1 MSENSS
7 INKSGDIAKI
17 LMGDGEMN
25 QLIRHFDWSKTPLG
39 TIENWQQSLIA
50 AVNLVLNS
58 RFSMFLWWGEDLTYI
73 YNDAYKPTLGVR
85 HPAALGKS
93 AREIWAEIWNVIG
106 PQADAVIKKGESTWN
121 EELLLFLE
129 RSGFTEETYHT
140 FSYSPIIDDSGNIGG
155 LFCAVSEVTK
165 GVISRRRLQTLRD
178 LGERTLEEAKG
189 VEEACRAAC
198 ETLTAN
204 PFDIPFAL
212 IYLLDADSRNARLCQ
227 ATGFDFNSET
237 APETIEIGSEQD
249 VWNFDE
255 IFKTGH
261 GEILSDV
268 EEKFGRLSAGAW
280 KDDWTRKA
288 FILPLAK
295 SGVPNASTGFL
306 VCGIS
311 PRLIFD
317 DDYRSFLELAAGHI
331 ATAIANARILEE
343 ERKRAAALAEL
354 DRAKTEFFS
363 NVSHEFRTPLT
374 LMLGNLEELLAENG
388 ALAINEKQ
396 QIESAHRNSLRLLKL
411 VNTLLDFSRIEAGRQ
426 QAEFEPIDLSKFTA
440 ELASNFRSAVEAAGL
455 ELKIDCPSLSTP
467 IFVDRE
473 MWEKIVLNLISNA
486 FKFTFQGAIEIS
498 LTEKKAEV
506 ELKVKDS
513 GVGIPA
519 NQLDDV
525 FKRFHRVRQ
534 TQGRTFEG
542 TGIGLSLV
550 QELVKHHGGEIK
562 VESELDKGTTFTV
575 RIPKGKV
582 HLSPEQIK
590 QKSSQ
595 TFIPK
600 TRTDVFLNEISEF
613 APSEITIEKPKS
625 SNGNASHILLAD
637 DNYDMREYLR
647 KLLEAEGYAVT
658 AVADGQAALDVLQNS
673 AENLPDLLLTDVMMP
688 RLDGFQLLSAIR
700 GNQMMRELP
709 VIMLSAR
716 AGEEA
721 KVEGLEAG
729 ADDYLVKPFSAREM
743 LARVKTN
750 LEMSRMR
757 MKAAQRESEIL
768 ESVGDCFLALDNDY
782 RFVYFNR
789 CAEDYFEVK
798 RGEVLGKVL
807 WEAFPSEKGGI
818 FLEKYQEALETQ
830 EIIRLEAPSVVKE
843 NRWLSIDIYPSAK
856 GLSIYFRD
864 ITDRKEAEEKLRES
878 EERFRKMADHAP
890 VMVWVTEKDASCSY
904 LSQSWYEFTGQTPE
918 TGLGFGW
925 LDAVHP
931 DDAKMAHD
939 IFVAANEESQ
949 PFRIEYRLRRKDG
962 LYAWAI
968 DSAQPR
974 FGDDGRFLGYIG
986 SVIDITERKLAE
998 EKLQISERRFKAV
1011 FNHQFQFMVITTP
1024 EGIIEDVNQI
1034 SLTATGTTPDQ
1045 IIGIPFWK
1053 TPWWSGLQDAQK
1065 EWQENFR
1072 KLREGEELRIS
1083 GELNYKISG
1092 NILHRAFYS
1101 VSALLG
1107 DSGEVEN
1114 IIVEGNDITER
1125 KKAEE
1130 KIKASENQ
1138 LRIVTDSIPA
1148 LISYVDADFRYR
1160 FVNKI
1165 YTDWFGIKP
1174 EDIIG
1179 KQVVEV
1185 VGEKAFQLV
1194 LPKLKRA
1201 LAGEKL
1207 TYEQLMPYETV
1218 GHRYVETTLV
1228 PDVESENRRVK
1239 GYFAF
1244 IQDISERKFAERDDN
1259 FLSNLSELIRTNDDE
1274 EEFIMQAT
1282 EMIGQ
1287 HLCVNRCFFAE
1298 IDEAKNLWWVKN
1310 DFHRDLPSVSG
1321 KYPVSAYPAAILNEL
1336 RTGQICILEDT
1347 KTDLRTTE
1355 AFESG
1360 FEPLGLRSL
1369 IGIPLRRDGR
1379 WAANLAVADHEPRE
1393 WKPREINLLET
1404 AAERFLINVE
1414 KLRNEKVLRES
1425 QAHLNLTTEAANIGT
1440 WQWNVATN
1448 QIVWNEI
1455 QQRMW
1460 GYEPSD
1466 SSADYTEG
1474 ARLVLPEDMPGVET
1488 EIQRC
1493 LNGQEKYDV
1502 EYRIIPLGKD
1512 EIRWIRSTG
1521 KAFFDESGKT
1531 VSIQGISLDI
1541 TERKEQENRL
1551 KTSEALLQGSID
1563 ALTKHIAVLDYRG
1576 NIINV
1581 NAAWRRF
1588 AEENLFEGSNY
1599 GLGSNYVEES
1609 LLIPEHTVDDCNIYG
1624 VEASEGIRKLL
1635 SEEQSYFEM
1644 EYPCHSPTEKRWF
1657 VMRVTSFGTGENLH
1671 VVVAHENVTDR
1682 KLSEIE
1688 RERILESEQE
1698 LRAQAEDAN
1707 RLKDEFLATVSHE
1720 LRTPLNAILGWST
1733 MARKGDSDIKTMQRA
1748 LEVIERSARNQNQI
1762 ISDIL
1767 EVSRIITGK
1776 LQLNLSTVQVP
1787 SIIKSAIDT
1796 LRPAID
1802 AKAIDLKIILDES
1815 DSEIIGDPD
1824 RLQQIFWN
1832 LLSNAVKFTPNNG
1845 TIDISLVFK
1854 ENFAEITVKDNGCG
1868 IEPEFLPFVFDRFRQ
1883 ADGKMNRKH
1892 GGLGLGLSIV
1902 RHLTELH
1909 GGEVSVA
1916 SGGIDCGS
1924 TFTVKLPVKPTIIDS
1939 DKDNSKF
1946 GERLSG
1952 NSSKNSELSLRKLDG
1967 LKILVVDDEP
1977 NSLELAA
1984 FILTKN
1990 GAEILTANS
1999 VNDALKIF
2007 DHEKLDLLISD
2018 IGMPDRDGYELIE
2031 EIKKRKDS
2039 RNQQIPTIALT
2050 AYARK
2055 EDEEQLLKAGYEAF
2069 LPKPVEPSQLVELVT
2084 KLKPP
2089 SS

>member
-7 INKSGDIAKI
+7 INKSGDIRKI
-17 LMGDGEMN
+17 LLSGGEMSERVR
-25 QLIRHFDWSKTPLG
+25 QFDWSKTPLG
-39 TIENWQQSLIA
+39 AIENWQQSLVA
-50 AVNLVLNS
+50 AVNLILNS
-58 RFSMFLWWGEDLTYI
+58 RFSMFIWWGEELINI
-73 YNDAYKPTLGVR
+73 YNDAYLPTLGVR
-85 HPAALGKS
+85 HPSALGQS
-93 AREIWAEIWNVIG
+93 ARKLWAEVWDVVG
-106 PQADAVIKKGESTWN
+106 PQAQAVIEKGESTWN

-129 RSGFTEETYHT
+129 RSGFPEETYHT

-165 GVISRRRLQTLRD
+165 SVISRRRLQILRD
-178 LGERTLEEAKG
+178 LGERTLEEAKSI
-189 VEEACRAAC
+189 EESCRVTC
-198 ETLTAN
+198 ETLTGN

-212 IYLLDADSRNARLCQ
+212 IYLLNADQKSAYLCETTGLEFNTNA
-227 ATGFDFNSET
+227 T
-237 APETIEIGSEQD
+237 PETIEIGTEQD

-255 IFKTGH
+255 ILKTGR
-261 GEILSDV
+261 GEIFSDV

-280 KDDWTRKA
+280 KDDLTRKA

-295 SGVPNASTGFL
+295 TGVQNTSAGFL

-317 DDYRSFLELAAGHI
+317 DDYRSFLELVAGHI
-331 ATAIANARILEE
+331 ATAIANARALEE
-343 ERKRAAALAEL
+343 ERKRAAALAEI

-374 LMLGNLEELLAENG
+374 LMLGNLEELLAKNG
-388 ALAINEKQ
+388 ELEISEKQ

-426 QAEFEPIDLSKFTA
+426 HAEFEPIDLSEFTA
-440 ELASNFRSAVEAAGL
+440 ELASNFRSAVETAGL
-455 ELKIDCPSLSTP
+455 ELRIDCPPLSTP

-513 GVGIPA
+513 GVGIPSD
-519 NQLDDV
+519 QLDDV

-534 TQGRTFEG
+534 TQGRTIEG

-550 QELVKHHGGEIK
+550 QELVKQHGGKIK
-562 VESELDKGTTFTV
+562 VESKLDEGTTFTI
-575 RIPKGKV
+575 RIPKGKT
-582 HLSPEQIK
+582 HLPSKQIK
-590 QKSSQ
+590 QKDSQ
-595 TFIPK
+595 NPTPQIHA
-600 TRTDVFLNEISEF
+600 DVFLNEITNL
-613 APSEITIEKPKS
+613 APSEIKIEKPE
-625 SNGNASHILLAD
+625 NVNEEASRILLAD
-637 DNYDMREYLR
+637 DNYDMREYVR
-647 KLLEAEGYAVT
+647 KLLEAEGYSVT
-658 AVADGQAALDVLQNS
+658 GVADGQAALDVLRNS
-673 AENLPDLLLTDVMMP
+673 PQNLPNLILTDVMMP
-688 RLDGFQLLSAIR
+688 RLNGFQLLAAIR
-700 GNQMMRELP
+700 ESQTMREIP

-750 LEMSRMR
+750 LEMSQIR
-757 MKAAQRESEIL
+757 RESARREAEIL
-768 ESVGDCFLALDNDY
+768 ESVGDCFIALDNDY

-798 RGEVLGKVL
+798 REEVLGKVL
-807 WEAFPSEKGGI
+807 WEAFPAEKGEI
-818 FLEKYQEALETQ
+818 FLEKYREALKTQ

-843 NRWLSIDIYPSAK
+843 NRWLSIDIYPSEK

-864 ITDRKEAEEKLRES
+864 ITTRKEAEEKLRES
-878 EERFRKMADHAP
+878 EERFRNMADHAP
-890 VMVWVTEKDASCSY
+890 VMVWITEKDASCSY

-931 DDAKMAHD
+931 DDAKMSHD
-939 IFVAANEESQ
+939 IFVAANEKSQ
-949 PFRIEYRLRRKDG
+949 PFRLEYRLRRKDG
-962 LYAWAI
+962 EYRWAI

-974 FGDDGRFLGYIG
+974 FAKDGNFLGYIG

-998 EKLQISERRFKAV
+998 EKL
-1011 FNHQFQFMVITTP
+1011 
-1024 EGIIEDVNQI
+1024 
-1034 SLTATGTTPDQ
+1034 
-1045 IIGIPFWK
+1045 
-1053 TPWWSGLQDAQK
+1053 
-1065 EWQENFR
+1065 
-1072 KLREGEELRIS
+1072 
-1083 GELNYKISG
+1083 
-1092 NILHRAFYS
+1092 
-1101 VSALLG
+1101 
-1107 DSGEVEN
+1107 
-1114 IIVEGNDITER
+1114 
-1125 KKAEE
+1125 
-1130 KIKASENQ
+1130 KASENQ
-1138 LRIVTDSIPA
+1138 LRVVTDSIPA
-1148 LISYVDADFRYR
+1148 LISYIDSDFRYH

-1165 YTDWFGIKP
+1165 YTDWFGVKP

-1179 KQVVEV
+1179 KRVADVI
-1185 VGEKAFQLV
+1185 GEKAFRLI
-1194 LPKLKRA
+1194 LPNLKRV
-1201 LAGEKL
+1201 LDGEKVI
-1207 TYEQLMPYETV
+1207 YEQLMPYETV
-1218 GHRYVETTLV
+1218 DHRYVETILV
-1228 PDVESENRRVK
+1228 PDIETESQKVR

-1244 IQDISERKFAERDDN
+1244 IQDISERKYAERDAN
-1259 FLSNLSELIRTNDDE
+1259 FLSNLSELIRTSDDE
-1274 EEFIMQAT
+1274 EKFITQAT

-1287 HLCVNRCFFAE
+1287 HFCVNRCFLSE
-1298 IDEAKNLWWVKN
+1298 IDETQNLWWVKN
-1310 DFHRDLPSVSG
+1310 DFHHDLPSLAG
-1321 KYPVSAYPAAILNEL
+1321 QYQILDYPPIILNEL
-1336 RTGQICILEDT
+1336 RTGQISVSEDT
-1347 KTDLRTTE
+1347 KIDSRTVRT
-1355 AFESG
+1355 FELG
-1360 FEPLGLRSL
+1360 FEPLGLRSF
-1369 IGIPLRRDGR
+1369 IGIPLRRYGR
-1379 WAANLAVADHEPRE
+1379 WAANLFVADKEPRK
-1393 WKPREINLLET
+1393 WKQREISLLET

-1414 KLRNEKVLRES
+1414 KLRNEKILRES

-1448 QIVWNEI
+1448 QITWNEI

-1466 SSADYTEG
+1466 SSAAYNEG
-1474 ARLVLPEDMPGVET
+1474 ARLVLPEDMPGVEA

-1502 EYRIIPLGKD
+1502 EYRIIPLGKE

-1541 TERKEQENRL
+1541 TKRKEQENRL

-1588 AEENLFEGSNY
+1588 AEENLFTGNDY
-1599 GLGSNYVEES
+1599 GIGSNYVDKYAPIIGYEAEECDS
-1609 LLIPEHTVDDCNIYG
+1609 HAI
-1624 VEASEGIRKLL
+1624 EAAKGIRAILN
-1635 SEEQSYFEM
+1635 EERSYFEM

-1657 VMRVTSFGTGENLH
+1657 IMRVTSFGTGENLH
-1671 VVVAHENVTDR
+1671 VVVAHENVTER
-1682 KLSEIE
+1682 KLAEIE

-1733 MARKGDSDIKTMQRA
+1733 MARKDNSDLKTMQRA

-1776 LQLNLSTVQVP
+1776 LQLNLRSLQLQQ
-1787 SIIKSAIDT
+1787 IIQSAIDT

-1802 AKAIDLKIILDES
+1802 AKAIDLKMILEEG

-1832 LLSNAVKFTPNNG
+1832 LLSNAVKFTSDGGN
-1845 TIDISLVFK
+1845 IEISLRRQDR
-1854 ENFAEITVKDNGCG
+1854 FAEITVKDNGCG
-1868 IEPEFLPFVFDRFRQ
+1868 IESEFLPFVFDRFRQ

-1909 GGEVSVA
+1909 GGEVSVESA
-1916 SGGIDCGS
+1916 GLNSGS
-1924 TFTVKLPVKPTIIDS
+1924 TFRLILPVKPIKINSDENDS
-1939 DKDNSKF
+1939 KTYDKLAKENSIKV
-1946 GERLSG
+1946 EH
-1952 NSSKNSELSLRKLDG
+1952 SLQKLNG

-1984 FILTKN
+1984 FILTQN
-1990 GAEILTANS
+1990 GAKVFTANS
-1999 VNDALKIF
+1999 VNEALIIF

-2018 IGMPDRDGYELIE
+2018 IGMPERDGYELIK
-2031 EIKKRKDS
+2031 EIKDRKDS
-2039 RNQQIPTIALT
+2039 QNQHIPTIALT

-2055 EDEEQLLKAGYEAF
+2055 EDEEMLLQAGYQTF
-2069 LPKPVEPSQLVELVT
+2069 LPKPLEPFELVDLVV
-2084 KLKPP
+2084 KLKPHP
-2089 SS
+2089 QKTYS